1 MTLLAHAITAA
12 PPATLSPEG
21 LRGRPLAWS
30 EASAGLGLW
39 STDWTPDLKLERPD
53 ALEHHRLVERIC
65 AAQPCLPV
73 RFGTA
78 FANADAARASLDKRA
93 ETLHAALARVSG
105 KSELAL
111 TLLWRDKAAVTPR
124 PVTGPGRRYME
135 ERRAELGAR
144 EAKRARAETM
154 VERIVTELAIERPL
168 VWHETCTTANV
179 ANRACARAQGG
190 ARPDRLRVRRRHH
203 GPERAVA
210 AVHVREDR
218 MTIDAELDD
227 LRREV
232 ERLRGILPDRVDV
245 DPDAIEN
252 GLAKLVLTLV
262 EFLRQLLERQAVR
275 RMEGGSLS
283 DEEVERMGVA
293 LMRLEE
299 KVHEMARTFGIDPTE
314 LNLEVGP
321 LGRLI

>member
-1 MTLLAHAITAA
+1 M
-12 PPATLSPEG
+12 S
-21 LRGRPLAWS
+21 
-30 EASAGLGLW
+30 
-39 STDWTPDLKLERPD
+39 
-53 ALEHHRLVERIC
+53 
-65 AAQPCLPV
+65 
-73 RFGTA
+73 
-78 FANADAARASLDKRA
+78 
-93 ETLHAALARVSG
+93 
-105 KSELAL
+105 
-111 TLLWRDKAAVTPR
+111 
-124 PVTGPGRRYME
+124 
-135 ERRAELGAR
+135 
-144 EAKRARAETM
+144 
-154 VERIVTELAIERPL
+154 
-168 VWHETCTTANV
+168 
-179 ANRACARAQGG
+179 
-190 ARPDRLRVRRRHH
+190 
-203 GPERAVA
+203 
-210 AVHVREDR
+210 
-218 MTIDAELDD
+218 IDGELDD

-275 RMEGGSLS
+275 RMEGGTLS